1 MLNDCT
7 TCTVN
12 GFNPSLTTGTLA
24 VCSEV
29 KGLIDLPRTNG
40 VTATPFP
47 PGHIQTYDIDSQ
59 GLASLVETKQ
69 YLPIGG
75 CDPSSIAT
83 LVPKDPHANIR
94 TLLKKA
100 VQKRLY
106 ADRRIGCLLSGG
118 LDSSLIAALLVQCM
132 KEEGY
137 KYK

>member
-1 MLNDCT
+1 M
-7 TCTVN
+7 
-12 GFNPSLTTGTLA
+12 
-24 VCSEV
+24 CSEV
-29 KGLIDLPRTNG
+29 KGLLDLPRTNG

-47 PGHIQTYDIDSQ
+47 PGHIQTYNIDSQ
-59 GLASLVETKQ
+59 GLASLVDTKQ

-75 CDPSSIAT
+75 CDPGAIAT
-83 LVPKDPHANIR
+83 LAPNDPHANIR
-94 TLLKKA
+94 MLLKKA
-100 VQKRLY
+100 VQKRLL

>member
-1 MLNDCT
+1 MFTLAIDHR
-7 TCTVN
+7 
-12 GFNPSLTTGTLA
+12 LTSFFVGTLA
-24 VCSEV
+24 ICSEI
-29 KGLIDLPRTNG
+29 KGLLELPRADG
-40 VTATPFP
+40 VAIDPFP
-47 PGHIQTYDIDSQ
+47 PGHIRSYNINSQ
-59 GLASLVETKQ
+59 GLASLVETKRFLQ
-69 YLPIGG
+69 IGG
-75 CDPSSIAT
+75 SDASTVAT

-100 VQKRLY
+100 VQKRLL